1 LDNLRLELEKVTAEN
16 KKLEDQNT
24 LLTDTVTDLE
34 AKE

>member
-1 LDNLRLELEKVTAEN
+1 LVNLSLELEKVTAEN